1 MSAGPARFS
10 RLPVLQYCGQS
21 QLLGEQGAGS
31 RASAIGSAFHA
42 KCAAL
47 HHPEHAMEALAL
59 YSRLSDDERALVDE
73 LIPPTDVEVNGHI
86 LAYETATKEH
96 PCALY
101 TAAPEGVA
109 RMPPRGEQVVAVQ
122 GTTDLFWIHED
133 IAYVADIKRTS
144 FTAPDGPASL
154 QVIGY
159 AISVAEE
166 YGCQG
171 YYPGIWDATEGE
183 WLWGAYVDV
192 WSEEAEG
199 NRKRVLAAALNHGGE
214 YNVGTHCSGCYAR
227 SKCPQFL
234 LPLDLVGTS
243 LEPFTRI
250 GGITNENAVQ
260 ALVLAQR
267 AADTAKA
274 VRGMLEQY
282 ARDNGG
288 VLDVE
293 RNKVWKPCKTKGRA
307 SLDRKALETA
317 EPELAQRYMKF
328 GVDFETFKWVN
339 APKGGK

>member
-1 MSAGPARFS
+1 MSEPARFS

-86 LAYETATKEH
+86 LAYETATKEW
-96 PCALY
+96 PCVLFV
-101 TAAPEGVA
+101 TELDGV
-109 RMPPRGEQVVAVQ
+109 RAVE
-122 GTTDLFWIHED
+122 GTTDLFWIHD
-133 IAYVADIKRTS
+133 NIAYVADIKRTS

-154 QVIGY
+154 QVVGY

-166 YGCQG
+166 HECQG

-183 WLWGAYVDV
+183 WLWGAYVDL
-192 WSEEAEG
+192 WSEEADD
-199 NRKRVLAAALNHGGE
+199 NRKRVLAAAANHGGE
-214 YNVGTHCSGCYAR
+214 YNMGGHCSQCYAR
-227 SKCPQFL
+227 SRCPQYL
-234 LPLDLVGTS
+234 LPLDLASTS
-243 LEPFTRI
+243 LEPFTRV
-250 GGITNENAVQ
+250 GGVTNENAVQ
-260 ALVLAQR
+260 ALLLAQR

-274 VRGMLEQY
+274 VRGLLEQY
-282 ARDNGG
+282 ARDSGG

-328 GVDFETFKWVN
+328 GSDFETFKWVN